1 MERRSFL
8 QLVAAGALGQGLL
21 SATPLHA
28 ADAASAGDRFG
39 GWTGKK
45 FNATGFFR
53 VEKDER
59 WWLVTP
65 EGNAFLSFGINH
77 LYPDLFR
84 QEYNREAWRKRLGL
98 ENWNWPQFAP
108 ALRQWFLQT
117 CREWGFNTVGVHNSL
132 SIVNTPQPAMPYM
145 LPIRFVDIPHW
156 KQEIPDSSF
165 ADVFSDD
172 FARHC
177 GQLAERFA
185 APAREDPF
193 LLGYAMTDC
202 PLFTEEDCR
211 ERPDVIGGARRKSR
225 VGWPRRLRNLGADA
239 PGKAAY
245 VQTMQDIYRD
255 QINDFNTNY
264 GTAFNSFDALQRA
277 ENWRPHTDLS
287 NPNETRDNVEFLKRV
302 VAKYYETGR
311 DAIRRHDPNHMF
323 FGDKINANT
332 DTMDMVLP
340 ITSQYTDVIFYQ
352 MYARYEVQKPGL
364 DRWSKTVDK
373 PIINGDSSYTM
384 ITEHMP
390 RPYGPVADNVQ
401 QRAEWTDEFFRNA
414 FARPE
419 FVGWHYCGLIDASNL
434 VGRKQAR
441 QHSGLIDGYG
451 EPYPELKEVV
461 QACANKMYGIAS
473 RRI

>member
-1 MERRSFL
+1 
-8 QLVAAGALGQGLL
+8 
-21 SATPLHA
+21 
-28 ADAASAGDRFG
+28 
-39 GWTGKK
+39 
-45 FNATGFFR
+45 
-53 VEKDER
+53 
-59 WWLVTP
+59 
-65 EGNAFLSFGINH
+65 
-77 LYPDLFR
+77 
-84 QEYNREAWRKRLGL
+84 
-98 ENWNWPQFAP
+98 
-108 ALRQWFLQT
+108 
-117 CREWGFNTVGVHNSL
+117 
-132 SIVNTPQPAMPYM
+132 MPYM

-156 KQEIPDSSF
+156 KTEIPDGNF
-165 ADVFSDD
+165 RDVFSDD

-177 GQLAERFA
+177 DGLARELA

-193 LLGYAMTDC
+193 LLGYSMTDC

-225 VGWPRRLRNLGADA
+225 VGWPRRLRNLGAEA

-245 VQTMQDIYRD
+245 VQTMRDIYRD
-255 QINDFNTNY
+255 QINDFNATY

-332 DTMDMVLP
+332 DTMNTVLP
-340 ITSQYTDVIFYQ
+340 VTSQYTDVIFYQ
-352 MYARYEVQKPGL
+352 MYARYEVQRPGL

-419 FVGWHYCGLIDASNL
+419 FVVWHYCGLIDASNL
-434 VGRKQAR
+434 VGRKQDR

-461 QACANKMYGIAS
+461 QACAKEMYGIAS